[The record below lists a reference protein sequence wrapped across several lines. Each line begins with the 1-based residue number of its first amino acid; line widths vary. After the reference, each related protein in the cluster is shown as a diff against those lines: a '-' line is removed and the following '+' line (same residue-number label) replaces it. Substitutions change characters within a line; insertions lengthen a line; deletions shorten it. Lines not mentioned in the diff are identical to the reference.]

1 MPVFLNQER
10 TKIGTTT
17 GTLIAFPRELDV
29 NDPIA
34 GLSAELLPSG
44 YLRCDGAVYNVAT
57 FPALG
62 EILGTGDG
70 CAFKQ
75 PNVELSDEQFQ
86 VPDLRSKYIK
96 ATSGSDQGVI
106 NDMTVTNANG
116 QEIKKSGVGV
126 TVSTNVGTTAVI
138 DLTGQFRVPARTV
151 TLTGNLGF
159 TKPKSPDEEVV
170 SALSF
175 LPHAH
180 YTTTYR
186 CRTIRRAGSD
196 VFELNYFTN
205 ASTIGVQN
213 WFDATE
219 EQPACKFYAQT
230 NKWQGGA
237 FNEGGGFGSA
247 SFEYY
252 GICKTQCGG
261 YNVNC
266 LIPDGEEVVIDT
278 TPEGPCVQKF
288 AGIPLGPIPPTGCGP
303 ATDYTVGATYIC
315 GADGVGD
322 DNIPNG
328 DTPSPTAIQ
337 SFSLW
342 MGGTAYQDGPDDY
355 YPKGTGQFAY
365 SGYGGGAGTWND
377 INDFAQ
383 DTVSLSGGSGSGAEA
398 VVRFEAYPGGPGYG
412 NAVNTRYK
420 ILAFSNKGTG
430 YSAGDILKF
439 PDVGGKNIGSAPLTG
454 GGGISLRVDTV
465 GQSSEDGNAEAGYN
479 HDTCLA
485 NVVPFDTVVDNNT
498 NVVYPQISNIVE
510 TTEAFDYESDPTEHT
525 HTINYSIGTTNYQL
539 NIPETFISTD
549 GMSAS
554 VNIQPETDSKIDSLI
569 APFIMVDY
577 LIKT

>member
-17 GTLIAFPRELDV
+17 GTVIAFPKELDV

-34 GLSAELLPSG
+34 GLSAELLPAG
-44 YLRCDGAVYNVAT
+44 YLRCDGSVYNVAT
-57 FPALG
+57 YPALG

-106 NDMTVTNANG
+106 NDMTVLNASG

-126 TVSTNVGTTAVI
+126 TVSSNIGTTAVV
-138 DLTGQFRVPARTV
+138 DMTGQFRVPGRTV
-151 TLTGNLGF
+151 ALTGNLGF
-159 TKPKSPDEEVV
+159 TKPKAPDEEVV

-213 WFDATE
+213 WYDATS
-219 EQPACKFYAQT
+219 EQPACKFLAQT
-230 NKWQGGA
+230 KDWQGGS

-261 YNVNC
+261 FDVNC
-266 LIPDGEEVVIDT
+266 LIPTGESLTIDT
-278 TPEGPCVQKF
+278 TPEGPCVTKF
-288 AGIPLGPIPPTGCGP
+288 AGIPIGSIPPTGCGP
-303 ATDYTVGATYIC
+303 ATERTLGATYVC
-315 GADGVGD
+315 GADGVGN
-322 DNIPNG
+322 DNIPTG
-328 DTPSPTAIQ
+328 AITPGGSIQ
-337 SFSLW
+337 SFALYE
-342 MGGTAYQDGPDDY
+342 GGTAYTEGPNDY
-355 YPKGTGQFAY
+355 YSKGTGQWAY
-365 SGYGGGAGTWND
+365 SGYGGSAGTWD
-377 INDFAQ
+377 SLSDFAQ
-383 DTVSLSGGSGSGAEA
+383 GEVDLNGGSGTGLRAS
-398 VVRFEAYPGGPGYG
+398 VRFEAWVGAGGNP
-412 NAVNTRYK
+412 NNTRYK
-420 ILAFSNKGTG
+420 ILAFTNKGVG
-430 YSAGDILKF
+430 YAANDIITF
-439 PDVGGKNIGSAPLTG
+439 PDVGGKNIGSAPATG
-454 GGGISLRVDTV
+454 GGGISMKILSTGFGD
-465 GQSSEDGNAEAGYN
+465 DGGNTAAAYP

-510 TTEAFDYESDPTEHT
+510 TTEAFDYEDDPTEHT
-525 HTINYSIGTTNYQL
+525 HTINYSIGTTNYEL

-554 VNIQPETDSKIDSLI
+554 VNIKPESDTKIDSLI

>member
-34 GLSAELLPSG
+34 GLSAELLPAG
-44 YLRCDGAVYNVAT
+44 YLRCDGSVYNVAS

-62 EILGTGDG
+62 DILGTGDG

-86 VPDLRSKYIK
+86 VPDLRSKFIK

-106 NDMTVTNANG
+106 NDMTVLNASG

-126 TVSTNVGTTAVI
+126 TVSTNIGTTAVI
-138 DLTGQFRVPARTV
+138 DLTGQFRVPGRTV
-151 TLTGNLGF
+151 ALTGNLGF

-186 CRTIRRAGSD
+186 CRVIRRAGSD

-205 ASTIGVQN
+205 ASTVGVQN
-213 WFDATE
+213 WFDATS

-230 NKWQGGA
+230 QKWQGGA

-261 YNVNC
+261 YDINC
-266 LIPDGEEVVIDT
+266 LIPTGESVTIDT

-303 ATDYTVGATYIC
+303 ATDYTVGATYVC
-315 GADGVGD
+315 GADGVGN
-322 DNIPNG
+322 DNIPTG
-328 DTPSPTAIQ
+328 AAVAPGAIQ

-342 MGGTAYQDGPDDY
+342 EGGSAYTEGGNGY
-355 YPKGTGQFAY
+355 YAKGTGQWAY
-365 SGYGGGAGTWND
+365 SGYGGAAETWD
-377 INDFAQ
+377 SLADFAQ
-383 DTVSLSGGSGSGAEA
+383 GEVDLGGGSGTGLRAS
-398 VVRFEAYPGGPGYG
+398 VRFEAWVGTGGNP
-412 NAVNTRYK
+412 NNTRYK
-420 ILAFSNKGTG
+420 ILAFANKGSG
-430 YSAGDILKF
+430 YAAGDIITF
-439 PDVGGKNIGSAPLTG
+439 PDVGGKNIGSAPVDG
-454 GGGISLRVDTV
+454 GGGISLRIDTV
-465 GQSSEDGNAEAGYN
+465 GFGEDAGDGAASYP

-485 NVVPFDTVVDNNT
+485 NVVPFDTVVDNTT

-510 TTEAFDYESDPTEHT
+510 TTEAFDYEDDPTEHT
-525 HTINYSIGTTNYQL
+525 HTINYSIGTTNYEL

-549 GMSAS
+549 GMTAS
-554 VNIQPETDSKIDSLI
+554 VNIQPESDTKIDSLI

>member
-17 GTLIAFPRELDV
+17 GTLVAFPKELDV

-34 GLSAELLPSG
+34 GLSAELLPAG
-44 YLRCDGAVYNVAT
+44 YLRCDGSVYNVAT

-86 VPDLRSKYIK
+86 VPDLRSKFIK

-106 NDMTVTNANG
+106 NDMTVLNASN

-138 DLTGQFRVPARTV
+138 DLTGQFRVPGRTV
-151 TLTGNLGF
+151 ALTGNLGF

-186 CRTIRRAGSD
+186 CRVIRRAGSD

-213 WFDATE
+213 WFDATS

-230 NKWQGGA
+230 QKWQGGA

-261 YNVNC
+261 YDINC
-266 LIPDGEEVVIDT
+266 LIPTGESVTIDT

-303 ATDYTVGATYIC
+303 ATDYTVGATYVC
-315 GADGVGD
+315 GADGVGN
-322 DNIPNG
+322 DNIPTG
-328 DTPSPTAIQ
+328 AAVAPGAIQ

-342 MGGTAYQDGPDDY
+342 EGGSAYTEGGNGY
-355 YPKGTGQFAY
+355 YPKGTGQWAY
-365 SGYGGGAGTWND
+365 SGYGGAAETWD
-377 INDFAQ
+377 SLSDFAQ
-383 DTVSLSGGSGSGAEA
+383 GEVDLGGGSGTGLRAS
-398 VVRFEAYPGGPGYG
+398 VRFEAWVGAGGNP
-412 NAVNTRYK
+412 NNTRYK
-420 ILAFSNKGTG
+420 ILGFSNKGSG
-430 YSAGDILKF
+430 YAAGDIITF
-439 PDVGGKNIGSAPLTG
+439 PDVGGKNIGSAPSTG
-454 GGGISLRVDTV
+454 GGGISMRIDTV
-465 GQSSEDGNAEAGYN
+465 GFGEDAGGGAASYP
-479 HDTCLA
+479 HDSCLA
-485 NVVPFDTVVDNNT
+485 NVVPFDTVVDNAT
-498 NVVYPQISNIVE
+498 NVVYPQVSNIVE
-510 TTEAFDYESDPTEHT
+510 TTEAFDYEDDPTEHT
-525 HTINYSIGTTNYQL
+525 HTINYSIGTTNYEL

-549 GMSAS
+549 GMTAS
-554 VNIQPETDSKIDSLI
+554 VNIQPESDTKIDSLI

>member
-17 GTLIAFPRELDV
+17 GTLVAFPKELDV

-34 GLSAELLPSG
+34 GLSAELLPAG
-44 YLRCDGAVYNVAT
+44 YLRCDGSVYNVAS

-75 PNVELSDEQFQ
+75 PGVELSDEQFQ
-86 VPDLRSKYIK
+86 VPDLRSKFIK

-106 NDMTVTNANG
+106 NDMTVLNASN

-138 DLTGQFRVPARTV
+138 DLTGQFRVPGRTV
-151 TLTGNLGF
+151 ALTGNLGF
-159 TKPKSPDEEVV
+159 TKPKAPDEEVV

-186 CRTIRRAGSD
+186 CRVIRRAGSD

-213 WFDATE
+213 WFDATS

-230 NKWQGGA
+230 QKWQGDA
-237 FNEGGGFGSA
+237 FNEGGGFGSS

-261 YNVNC
+261 YDVNC
-266 LIPDGEEVVIDT
+266 LIPTGESVNIDT
-278 TPEGPCVQKF
+278 TPEGPCVTKF
-288 AGIPLGPIPPTGCGP
+288 AGVPLGPIPPTGCGP
-303 ATDYTVGATYIC
+303 ATDYTVGATYVC
-315 GADGVGD
+315 GADGVKN
-322 DNIPNG
+322 DNIPTG
-328 DTPSPTAIQ
+328 AAIAPGAIQ
-337 SFSLW
+337 SFSLYE
-342 MGGTAYQDGPDDY
+342 GGSAYTDGGNDY
-355 YPKGTGQFAY
+355 YPKGTGQWAY
-365 SGYGGGAGTWND
+365 SGYGGAAETWD
-377 INDFAQ
+377 SLSDFAQ
-383 DTVSLSGGSGSGAEA
+383 GEVDLNGGSGTGLRAS
-398 VVRFEAYPGGPGYG
+398 VRFEAWVGAGGNP
-412 NAVNTRYK
+412 NNTRYK
-420 ILAFSNKGTG
+420 ILGFSNKGSG
-430 YSAGDILKF
+430 YAAGDIITF
-439 PDVGGKNIGSAPLTG
+439 PDVGGKNIGSAPSTG
-454 GGGISLRVDTV
+454 GGGISMRIDTV
-465 GQSSEDGNAEAGYN
+465 GFGEDAGGGAASYP
-479 HDTCLA
+479 HDSCLA
-485 NVVPFDTVVDNNT
+485 NVVPFDTVVDNAT
-498 NVVYPQISNIVE
+498 NVVYPQVSNIVE
-510 TTEAFDYESDPTEHT
+510 TTEAFDYEDDPTEHT
-525 HTINYSIGTTNYQL
+525 HTINYSIGTTNYEL

-549 GMSAS
+549 GMTAS
-554 VNIQPETDSKIDSLI
+554 VNIQPESDTKIDSLI

>member
-17 GTLIAFPRELDV
+17 GTLVAFPKELDV

-34 GLSAELLPSG
+34 GLSAELLPAG
-44 YLRCDGAVYNVAT
+44 YLRCDGSVYNVAS

-75 PNVELSDEQFQ
+75 PGVELSDEQFQ
-86 VPDLRSKYIK
+86 VPDLRSKFIK

-106 NDMTVTNANG
+106 NDMTVLNASN

-138 DLTGQFRVPARTV
+138 DLTGQFRVPGRTV
-151 TLTGNLGF
+151 ALTGNLGF

-186 CRTIRRAGSD
+186 CRVIRRAGSD

-213 WFDATE
+213 WFDATS

-230 NKWQGGA
+230 QKWQGDA
-237 FNEGGGFGSA
+237 FNEGGGFGSS

-261 YNVNC
+261 YDVNC
-266 LIPDGEEVVIDT
+266 LIPTGESVNIDT
-278 TPEGPCVQKF
+278 TPEGPCVTKF
-288 AGIPLGPIPPTGCGP
+288 AGVPLGPIPPTGCGP
-303 ATDYTVGATYIC
+303 ATDYTVGATYVC
-315 GADGVGD
+315 GADGVKN
-322 DNIPNG
+322 DNIPTG
-328 DTPSPTAIQ
+328 AAIAPGAIQ
-337 SFSLW
+337 SFSLYE
-342 MGGTAYQDGPDDY
+342 GGSAYTDGGNDY
-355 YPKGTGQFAY
+355 YPKGTGQWAY
-365 SGYGGGAGTWND
+365 SGYGGAAETWD
-377 INDFAQ
+377 SLSDFAQ
-383 DTVSLSGGSGSGAEA
+383 GEVDLNGGSGTGLRAS
-398 VVRFEAYPGGPGYG
+398 VRFEAWVGAGGNP
-412 NAVNTRYK
+412 NNTRYK
-420 ILAFSNKGTG
+420 ILGFSNKGSG
-430 YSAGDILKF
+430 YAAGDIITF
-439 PDVGGKNIGSAPLTG
+439 PDVGGKNIGSAPSTG
-454 GGGISLRVDTV
+454 GGGISMRIDTV
-465 GQSSEDGNAEAGYN
+465 GFGEDAGGGAASYP
-479 HDTCLA
+479 HDSCLA
-485 NVVPFDTVVDNNT
+485 NVVPFDTVVDNAT
-498 NVVYPQISNIVE
+498 NVVYPQVSNIVE
-510 TTEAFDYESDPTEHT
+510 TTEAFDYEDDPTEHT
-525 HTINYSIGTTNYQL
+525 HTINYSIGTTNYEL

-549 GMSAS
+549 GMTAS
-554 VNIQPETDSKIDSLI
+554 VNIQPESDTKIDSLI

>member
-17 GTLIAFPRELDV
+17 GTLVAFPKELDV

-34 GLSAELLPSG
+34 GLSAELLPAG
-44 YLRCDGAVYNVAT
+44 YLRCDGAVYNVAS

-75 PNVELSDEQFQ
+75 PGVELSDEQFQ
-86 VPDLRSKYIK
+86 VPDLRSKFIK

-106 NDMTVTNANG
+106 NDMTVLNASN

-138 DLTGQFRVPARTV
+138 DLTGQFRVPGRTV
-151 TLTGNLGF
+151 ALTGNLGF

-186 CRTIRRAGSD
+186 CRVIRRAGSD

-213 WFDATE
+213 WFDATS

-230 NKWQGGA
+230 QKWQGDA
-237 FNEGGGFGSA
+237 FNEGGGFGSS

-261 YNVNC
+261 YDVNC
-266 LIPDGEEVVIDT
+266 LIPTGESVTIDT
-278 TPEGPCVQKF
+278 TPEGPCVTKF
-288 AGIPLGPIPPTGCGP
+288 AGVPLGPIPPTGCGP
-303 ATDYTVGATYIC
+303 ATNYTVGATYVC
-315 GADGVGD
+315 GADGVKN
-322 DNIPNG
+322 DNIPTG
-328 DTPSPTAIQ
+328 AAIAPGAIQ
-337 SFSLW
+337 SFSLYE
-342 MGGTAYQDGPDDY
+342 GGSAYTDGGNDY
-355 YPKGTGQFAY
+355 YPKGTGQWAY
-365 SGYGGGAGTWND
+365 SGYGGAAETWD
-377 INDFAQ
+377 SLSDFAQ
-383 DTVSLSGGSGSGAEA
+383 GEVNLNGGSGTGLKAS
-398 VVRFEAYPGGPGYG
+398 VRFEAWVGAGGNP
-412 NAVNTRYK
+412 NNTRYK
-420 ILAFSNKGTG
+420 ILAFTNKGAG
-430 YSAGDILKF
+430 YAAGDIITF
-439 PDVGGKNIGSAPLTG
+439 PDVGGKNIGSAPSTG
-454 GGGISLRVDTV
+454 GGGISMRIDTV
-465 GQSSEDGNAEAGYN
+465 GFGEDAGGGAAAYP
-479 HDTCLA
+479 HDSCLA
-485 NVVPFDTVVDNNT
+485 NVVPFDTVVDNAT
-498 NVVYPQISNIVE
+498 NVVYPQVSNIVE
-510 TTEAFDYESDPTEHT
+510 TTEAFDYEDDPTEHT
-525 HTINYSIGTTNYQL
+525 HTINYSIGTTNYEL

-549 GMSAS
+549 GMTAS
-554 VNIQPETDSKIDSLI
+554 VNIQPESDTKIDSLI

>member
-17 GTLIAFPRELDV
+17 GTLVAFPKELDV

-34 GLSAELLPSG
+34 GLSAELLPAG
-44 YLRCDGAVYNVAT
+44 YLRCDGSVYNVAS

-75 PNVELSDEQFQ
+75 PGVELSDEQFQ
-86 VPDLRSKYIK
+86 VPDLRSKFIK

-106 NDMTVTNANG
+106 NDMTVLNASN

-138 DLTGQFRVPARTV
+138 DLTGQFRVPGRTV
-151 TLTGNLGF
+151 ALTGNLGF

-186 CRTIRRAGSD
+186 CRVIRRAGSD

-213 WFDATE
+213 WFDATS

-230 NKWQGGA
+230 QKWQGDA
-237 FNEGGGFGSA
+237 FNEGGGFGSS

-261 YNVNC
+261 YDVNC
-266 LIPDGEEVVIDT
+266 LIPTGESVNIDT
-278 TPEGPCVQKF
+278 TPEGPCVTKF
-288 AGIPLGPIPPTGCGP
+288 AGVPLGPIPPTGCGP
-303 ATDYTVGATYIC
+303 ATDYTVGATYVC
-315 GADGVGD
+315 GADGVKN
-322 DNIPNG
+322 DNIPTG
-328 DTPSPTAIQ
+328 AAIAPGAIQ
-337 SFSLW
+337 SFSLYE
-342 MGGTAYQDGPDDY
+342 GGSAYTDGGNDY
-355 YPKGTGQFAY
+355 YPKGTGQWAY
-365 SGYGGGAGTWND
+365 SGYGGAAETWD
-377 INDFAQ
+377 SLSDFAQ
-383 DTVSLSGGSGSGAEA
+383 GEVDLGGGSGTGLRAS
-398 VVRFEAYPGGPGYG
+398 VRFEAWVGAGGNP
-412 NAVNTRYK
+412 NNTRYK
-420 ILAFSNKGTG
+420 ILGFSNKGSG
-430 YSAGDILKF
+430 YAAGDIITF
-439 PDVGGKNIGSAPLTG
+439 PDVGGKNIGSAPSTG
-454 GGGISLRVDTV
+454 GGGISMRIDTV
-465 GQSSEDGNAEAGYN
+465 GFGEDAGGGAASYP
-479 HDTCLA
+479 HDSCLA
-485 NVVPFDTVVDNNT
+485 NVVPFDTVVDNAT
-498 NVVYPQISNIVE
+498 NVVYPQVSNIVE
-510 TTEAFDYESDPTEHT
+510 TTEAFDYEDDPTEHT
-525 HTINYSIGTTNYQL
+525 HTINYSIGTTNYEL

-549 GMSAS
+549 GMTAS
-554 VNIQPETDSKIDSLI
+554 VNIQPESDTKIDSLI

>member
-17 GTLIAFPRELDV
+17 GTLVAFPKELDV

-34 GLSAELLPSG
+34 GLSAELLPAG
-44 YLRCDGAVYNVAT
+44 YLRCDGSVYNVAS

-75 PNVELSDEQFQ
+75 PGVELSDEQFQ
-86 VPDLRSKYIK
+86 VPDLRSKFIK

-106 NDMTVTNANG
+106 NDMTVLNASN

-138 DLTGQFRVPARTV
+138 DLTGQFRVPGRTV
-151 TLTGNLGF
+151 ALTGNLGF
-159 TKPKSPDEEVV
+159 TKPKAPDEEVV

-186 CRTIRRAGSD
+186 CRVIRRAGSD

-213 WFDATE
+213 WFDATS

-230 NKWQGGA
+230 QKWQGDA
-237 FNEGGGFGSA
+237 FNEGGGFGSS

-261 YNVNC
+261 YDVNC
-266 LIPDGEEVVIDT
+266 LIPTGESVNIDT
-278 TPEGPCVQKF
+278 TPEGPCVTKF
-288 AGIPLGPIPPTGCGP
+288 AGVPLGPIPPTGCGP
-303 ATDYTVGATYIC
+303 ATDYTVGATYVC
-315 GADGVGD
+315 GADGVKN
-322 DNIPNG
+322 DNIPTG
-328 DTPSPTAIQ
+328 AAIAPGAIQ
-337 SFSLW
+337 SFSLYE
-342 MGGTAYQDGPDDY
+342 GGSAYTDGGNDY
-355 YPKGTGQFAY
+355 YPKGTGQWAY
-365 SGYGGGAGTWND
+365 SGYGGAAETWD
-377 INDFAQ
+377 SLSDFAQ
-383 DTVSLSGGSGSGAEA
+383 GEVDLGGGSGTGLRAS
-398 VVRFEAYPGGPGYG
+398 VRFEAWVGAGGNP
-412 NAVNTRYK
+412 NNTRYK
-420 ILAFSNKGTG
+420 ILGFSNKGSG
-430 YSAGDILKF
+430 YAAGDIITF
-439 PDVGGKNIGSAPLTG
+439 PDVGGKNIGSAPSTG
-454 GGGISLRVDTV
+454 GGGISMRIDTV
-465 GQSSEDGNAEAGYN
+465 GFGEDAGGGAASYP
-479 HDTCLA
+479 HDSCLA
-485 NVVPFDTVVDNNT
+485 NVVPFDTVVDNAT
-498 NVVYPQISNIVE
+498 NVVYPQVSNIVE
-510 TTEAFDYESDPTEHT
+510 TTEAFDYEDDPTEHT
-525 HTINYSIGTTNYQL
+525 HTINYSIGTTNYEL

-549 GMSAS
+549 GMTAS
-554 VNIQPETDSKIDSLI
+554 VNIQPESDTKIDSLI